1 MQHDRDAAP
10 AEARSPEALSPEELS
25 AEQATDL
32 PDREAMSVFGQLPN
46 SFENFAMPINTAE
59 AANYYST
66 SSVAAADAD
75 QIVIL
80 DQGIDATTDEPT
92 ETDGKRLK

>member
-1 MQHDRDAAP
+1 MQQHQDDAGP
-10 AEARSPEALSPEELS
+10 PEALSPDELS

-32 PDREAMSVFGQLPN
+32 PDREAMSVFGQFPSSL
-46 SFENFAMPINTAE
+46 ENFAMPINTAE

-80 DQGIDATTDEPT
+80 DQGIDATTDDQSG
-92 ETDGKRLK
+92 TDGKRVK

>member
-1 MQHDRDAAP
+1 MR
-10 AEARSPEALSPEELS
+10 
-25 AEQATDL
+25 
-32 PDREAMSVFGQLPN
+32 
-46 SFENFAMPINTAE
+46 PINTAE

-80 DQGIDATTDEPT
+80 DQSIDVTPDEQNG
-92 ETDGKRLK
+92 TDGKRLK

>member
-1 MQHDRDAAP
+1 MQQHDAAP
-10 AEARSPEALSPEELS
+10 DEALSPDELS

-32 PDREAMSVFGQLPN
+32 PDREAMSVFGQFP
-46 SFENFAMPINTAE
+46 SGFENFAMPINTAE

-80 DQGIDATTDEPT
+80 DQGIEATTDDQFG
-92 ETDGKRLK
+92 TDGKRVK

>member
-1 MQHDRDAAP
+1 MQQHEHDAAAP
-10 AEARSPEALSPEELS
+10 DALSPDELS

-32 PDREAMSVFGQLPN
+32 PDREAMSVFGQLPS

-80 DQGIDATTDEPT
+80 DQGIDVTTDDQT
-92 ETDGKRLK
+92 GSDGKRVK